1 MKPRAIDSEMDS
13 YVPGKSQDEIAS
25 EFNLNKDDIIK
36 LGSNENP
43 FGPSAKAIEAIGKE
57 CKNINRYPESV
68 LNELQQELAN
78 YSGVKQSQV
87 IIGGDGADE
96 IIDVLAKT
104 FIDEGDE
111 FIVPL
116 PSYMYYEYLLQ
127 QYGARPVYAKWNL
140 EENKLDTDSI
150 LNSINDKTK
159 MIFLCT
165 PNNPTG
171 TLIDEKDIRDMA
183 SGNPDV
189 LIVVDEAHRGYI
201 LDKEMSETEMLYRN
215 QDDYISKYRTVIEY
229 FDAVKVA
236 LTATPALHTT
246 EIFGKPVFN
255 YSYREAVIDGYLV
268 DHDAPHNIKTKLR
281 VEGINYQ
288 KGEQLAI
295 YDPVTGEVMN
305 SADLEDD
312 MKFEIDSFNR
322 EVITEPF
329 NRTVLNEIAW
339 DLNPDGKGKTLIYAV
354 DDNHADLIVKILKE
368 IYSEGGVD
376 NDAVMKITGSVAGG
390 NKKKISEAIKRFKNE
405 SNPKVVV
412 TVDLLTTGIDV
423 PEIVN
428 LVFMRR
434 IKSRILFEQM
444 LGRATRLC
452 PSIGKTNFEIYDPVG
467 VY

>member
-1 MKPRAIDSEMDS
+1 MKPRAIVSEMDS

-150 LNSINDKTK
+150 LNSINNKTK

-171 TLIDEKDIRDMA
+171 TLIDEKDIRDIA

-189 LIVVDEAHRGYI
+189 LIVVDEAYFEYAEVTNKDLINEFDNIFIIRTMSKVMGLAGMRMGYG
-201 LDKEMSETEMLYRN
+201 LACSE
-215 QDDYISKYRTVIEY
+215 IIEY
-229 FDAVKVA
+229 M
-236 LTATPALHTT
+236 HR
-246 EIFGKPVFN
+246 IKPVFSLTRLSYVAALNTLRDKN
-255 YSYREAVIDGYLV
+255 YIETSIEKGIESREYLY
-268 DHDAPHNIKTKLR
+268 NELSK
-281 VEGINYQ
+281 
-288 KGEQLAI
+288 
-295 YDPVTGEVMN
+295 
-305 SADLEDD
+305 
-312 MKFEIDSFNR
+312 IDS
-322 EVITEPF
+322 
-329 NRTVLNEIAW
+329 LNVFPSKSNFMLIGIKDTGFTASEFAFKHMK
-339 DLNPDGKGKTLIYAV
+339 KGIIVRDCTSFKGLDEYWIRISICTLEEDKKFI
-354 DDNHADLIVKILKE
+354 DIVKEVL
-368 IYSEGGVD
+368 S
-376 NDAVMKITGSVAGG
+376 
-390 NKKKISEAIKRFKNE
+390 
-405 SNPKVVV
+405 
-412 TVDLLTTGIDV
+412 
-423 PEIVN
+423 
-428 LVFMRR
+428 
-434 IKSRILFEQM
+434 
-444 LGRATRLC
+444 
-452 PSIGKTNFEIYDPVG
+452 
-467 VY
+467 